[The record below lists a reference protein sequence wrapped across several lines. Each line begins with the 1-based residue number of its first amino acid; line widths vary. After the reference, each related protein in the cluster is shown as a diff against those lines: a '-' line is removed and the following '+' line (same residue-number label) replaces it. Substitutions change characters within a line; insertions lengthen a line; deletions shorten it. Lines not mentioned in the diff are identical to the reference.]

1 MFGRPTQLSVPGVWG
16 GSLPSPAPRVWC
28 LIDETCFTR
37 ARGKAGGP
45 QQPHLCPRGALHSVP
60 RYPPGYRDAHHLP
73 HLPRSVTAGAKMAV
87 PRGEVPRHAWKR
99 ILQVHVTLERGRAS
113 AHSSGTAAPC
123 PGSRGEIRAVTLRGD
138 TGSLPAAPPCL
149 EVESLQPPAG
159 TERPG
164 RFLDLGSSANKTI
177 MGAVVRDHKAL
188 SQAESRNQRG
198 RCSPI
203 RAGRTPPRNGNFQI
217 KRGSRK
223 RPSSK
228 TNKPA
233 ARRPANCIPAVMREN
248 KPGKHTFHA
257 M

>member
-28 LIDETCFTR
+28 LIDEPCFTR

-123 PGSRGEIRAVTLRGD
+123 PGSRGEIRAVTA
-138 TGSLPAAPPCL
+138 TGHREPAGGPAL
-149 EVESLQPPAG
+149 SGSRKPPASSRHRKAG
-159 TERPG
+159 AFSSPWEQRPQG
-164 RFLDLGSSANKTI
+164 HNGS
-177 MGAVVRDHKAL
+177 L

-203 RAGRTPPRNGNFQI
+203 RAGRTPPRNVNFQI